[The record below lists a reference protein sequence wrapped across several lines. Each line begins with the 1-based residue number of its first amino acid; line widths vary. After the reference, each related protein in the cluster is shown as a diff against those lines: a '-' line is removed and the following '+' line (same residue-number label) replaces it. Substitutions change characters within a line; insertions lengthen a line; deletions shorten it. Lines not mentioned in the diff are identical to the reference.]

1 MDIRVKVI
9 IKHLKKVVASSI
21 KMIPLPMK
29 IMERKLLEKAFKAK
43 VSQA

>member
-1 MDIRVKVI
+1 MDILVKVI
-9 IKHLKKVVASSI
+9 IRHSKKVVDSSI

-29 IMERKLLEKAFKAK
+29 IMEKKLLEKAFKAK